1 MLWVFYVKNIA
12 LACLIYLIILISM
25 IINKQNDLKGFDC
38 IDALLQL
45 Y

>member
-1 MLWVFYVKNIA
+1 MLDLMIF
-12 LACLIYLIILISM
+12 LISM

-38 IDALLQL
+38 TDALLQL